1 VTPPRPGGPGGIRA
15 GLLAVAL
22 VFGAVQPSLAGV
34 GDISVGGVWVCR
46 ITQDAFGLTA
56 QQRAVQM
63 TRQITEVL
71 SAPKL
76 RQGAV
81 VAVRAKGPDVLI
93 MVGEQIVVTV
103 APEDT
108 RGTSVSTIELAR
120 QWAQRLALGLSKALP
135 DTQFH
140 TF

>member
-1 VTPPRPGGPGGIRA
+1 VIRA
-15 GLLAVAL
+15 GLLAVAI
-22 VFGAVQPSLAGV
+22 VFGGVQPSLAGV

-56 QQRAVQM
+56 QQRAVQI

-81 VAVRAKGPDVLI
+81 VSVRAKGPDVVI

-103 APEDT
+103 APEDA

>member
-1 VTPPRPGGPGGIRA
+1 
-15 GLLAVAL
+15 
-22 VFGAVQPSLAGV
+22 
-34 GDISVGGVWVCR
+34 VWVCR

-81 VAVRAKGPDVLI
+81 VAVRAKGPDVVI

-103 APEDT
+103 APADA

-135 DTQFH
+135 DAQFH